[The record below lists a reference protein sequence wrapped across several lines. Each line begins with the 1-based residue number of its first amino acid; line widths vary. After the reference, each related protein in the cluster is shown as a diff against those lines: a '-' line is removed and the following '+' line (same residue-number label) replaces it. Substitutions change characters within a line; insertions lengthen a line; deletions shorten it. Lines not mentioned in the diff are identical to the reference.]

1 MRCLPGRR
9 AGGDLAGGGKE
20 RIGGEGR
27 CLAWRLGLGWAG
39 ESELS
44 EYSCQGKST
53 LGQSGEAVGLIARY
67 LFIRHAGAR
76 FFLSSFFFLLHRL
89 GQRLKVHQIK
99 SVCSLHTGLAGN
111 RSVGMAGRPVL
122 HFEFIKFKIC

>member
-53 LGQSGEAVGLIARY
+53 LGQSGEAAGLIARY

-76 FFLSSFFFLLHRL
+76 FFLSSFFFFYIGWVKDSRFT
-89 GQRLKVHQIK
+89 K
-99 SVCSLHTGLAGN
+99 SN
-111 RSVGMAGRPVL
+111 RSAVCTPG
-122 HFEFIKFKIC
+122 